1 MKYIFISDLIQF
13 VVSLN
18 VFIYGFKHFFKKGK
32 ALYLQ
37 IITFV
42 FASNAIA
49 CLCNICQI
57 VTIKEIY
64 NGFNISYL
72 SQMSCFLALLT
83 ANFGQI
89 DGILDDGSNS
99 MRKSRIIALLAPFT
113 CLLIL
118 VPNLY
123 QEKTL
128 IFKISY
134 IVMWIPAILS
144 SYYNLKHFLIP
155 DMGFGFVK
163 AIRPYNLMAVIYT
176 FLKLIY
182 LTIMGINPSVILIIL
197 STLIAIVD
205 IILIVSV
212 KKGVEKW
219 TI

>member
-1 MKYIFISDLIQF
+1 MKYLFISELIQF
-13 VVSLN
+13 IVSLS

-57 VTIKEIY
+57 LTVKEIY
-64 NGFNISYL
+64 NGFNIAYL

-89 DGILDDGSNS
+89 DGLLDDGSKS
-99 MRKSRIIALLAPFT
+99 MRKSRILALIAPII
-113 CLLIL
+113 CILIL
-118 VPNLY
+118 IFNL
-123 QEKTL
+123 QQDKTL

-134 IVMWIPAILS
+134 SVMWIPAILS

-176 FLKLIY
+176 LLKLIY
-182 LTIMGINPSVILIIL
+182 LTFISINHSIILIVL
-197 STLIAIVD
+197 SSLIAMVD

-219 TI
+219 TV